1 MTCCSRSIVKEIKII
16 GKIENV
22 AARNGVN
29 YTDGFLEFGGPLIH
43 DTVVNGNYKLSF
55 GNFGS
60 SINYF
65 SVSSSTTVYL
75 EASNGISGSFIN
87 IDNNVILLGSS
98 SPTSKGLQ
106 GLHDYSPNYT
116 ALTYV
121 QKIYTDSRIVGFP
134 VSTDIYTPGP
144 PQNGQVIAWN
154 DPSRMWVMQAAGA
167 APTAGSDTQVIFNQA
182 GTLVGHN
189 NFTFV
194 PSTNTLSVPTIEL
207 GNSILT
213 GTQRVIIAR
222 TNDAYADI
230 IIEPK
235 GAGSVHAYLTT
246 GALIIGSNTSS
257 STYQRLQARGAGA
270 QVDIALEPKGTDGMV
285 FIGDKDEAGAFRKL
299 AARGYNADLHLMLQ
313 SKGQGNVILDP
324 DPNNSLD
331 GAWVKIGQG
340 SGTIPGTRT
349 RRLYADSEYAT
360 TNLEIGGGGNQNFV
374 LLIGTSNQNVSTRL
388 LTVGSSATDCNLNIY
403 GKGAGL
409 VAVNGIVRSKKIAFY
424 WNMDNT
430 GGITIAHGFDVNS
443 WKKIVSVDVVVRNNF
458 DAEYGPLDRKV
469 GADTT
474 GASQGGIVSWGN
486 TTVALTRRDGGFF
499 DNANYNLFSPYVRG
513 WIYINYEL

>member
-1 MTCCSRSIVKEIKII
+1 
-16 GKIENV
+16 
-22 AARNGVN
+22 
-29 YTDGFLEFGGPLIH
+29 
-43 DTVVNGNYKLSF
+43 
-55 GNFGS
+55 
-60 SINYF
+60 
-65 SVSSSTTVYL
+65 
-75 EASNGISGSFIN
+75 
-87 IDNNVILLGSS
+87 
-98 SPTSKGLQ
+98 
-106 GLHDYSPNYT
+106 
-116 ALTYV
+116 
-121 QKIYTDSRIVGFP
+121 
-134 VSTDIYTPGP
+134 
-144 PQNGQVIAWN
+144 
-154 DPSRMWVMQAAGA
+154 MQAAGA

>member
-154 DPSRMWVMQAAGA
+154 DPSRMWVMQPAGA
-167 APTAGSDTQVIFNQA
+167 APTAGTDTQVIYNVA
-182 GTLVGHN
+182 GALVGHE
-189 NFTFV
+189 NFTFTTA
-194 PSTNTLSVPTIEL
+194 TNFLSVPSISLGHGTLGGTNRFISALGSEANINIVLQPKAIGAIEL
-207 GNSILT
+207 SVTSGAVVI
-213 GTQRVIIAR
+213 GTPSSPNV
-222 TNDAYADI
+222 
-230 IIEPK
+230 
-235 GAGSVHAYLTT
+235 VHR
-246 GALIIGSNTSS
+246 IM
-257 STYQRLQARGAGA
+257 ARGANP
-270 QVDIALEPKGTDGMV
+270 QVDISLEPKGTDGMV
-285 FIGDKDEAGAFRKL
+285 FIGDKDEAGLYRRIG
-299 AARGYNADLHLMLQ
+299 ARGYNANVNLMLI
-313 SKGQGNVILDP
+313 SKAHGDIILEADP
-324 DPNNSLD
+324 GAD
-331 GAWVKIGQG
+331 GDGGWVKIGSG
-340 SGTIPGTRT
+340 SSFASGTRT
-349 RRLYADSEYAT
+349 RRIYASSDYVT
-360 TNLEIGGGGNQNFV
+360 TNLEIGGDGAAYA
-374 LLIGTSNQNVSTRL
+374 LLVGTSNQNVATRY
-388 LTVGSSATDCNLNIY
+388 LTVASSAFDCNLNIY